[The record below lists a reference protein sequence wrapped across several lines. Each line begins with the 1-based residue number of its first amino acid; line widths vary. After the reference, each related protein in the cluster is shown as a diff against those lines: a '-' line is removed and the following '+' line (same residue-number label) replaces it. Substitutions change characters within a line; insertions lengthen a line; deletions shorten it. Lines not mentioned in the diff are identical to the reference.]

1 MPRSYRCRLS
11 LAFLLCIA
19 SSVLAQQP
27 SAPPQPQ
34 SNTAQPHSATPPEP
48 VDQEQFIPYWTTET
62 GWRSELELRNNL
74 AASDL
79 TVTPALRTLDGT
91 EMPLA
96 PVVIHPQEI
105 KIIDLESAV
114 IDAPRYV
121 GTYGSVILR
130 YHSPS
135 RGNLFPMVMIHNIGH
150 SIAFHI
156 DATSE
161 EQDLQQGSRE
171 GIWWLPNDTATD
183 YLLLTNLGSA
193 PLQVD
198 LSLFDSAG
206 REAKQKITLDAKVTS
221 RLSVR
226 QLVHATGL
234 SGTFG
239 GIKIFAP
246 AHAGSLDSL
255 HLLFDEKAS
264 LSALMKMFD
273 YNPSTK
279 LEERDYAHTNVWTLR
294 APMLALSHPDPALAF
309 PEGTVLRP
317 QLFVRNALAKPV
329 NINVRFNWRNAS
341 ASGKA
346 PGPAFRLG
354 PYETRRVDVGA
365 LQTANMLP
373 KDANW
378 ASVVLT
384 TSGLPDEVVAVAASY
399 DETLR
404 YGAQT
409 PFSDQLAFHWVGS
422 LWEYDAQHDSLI
434 TAGNGGTKPLQAALT
449 IYYNQ
454 GTQKYELEQSL
465 QPEEQMWIDVGK
477 LIREHVPDKNGN
489 VLPPILASGSF
500 EFRDLTNKGIG
511 NLFEGKVVYDKI
523 YGHVTYGCG
532 GCCGYNAPYHWY
544 NPLGVPLAA
553 QAGNGVDAYDTCG
566 SYVDDL
572 SSLYWGTWTTGNQSI
587 ATVDY
592 YANHTGVAVGATT
605 SAAHASIQRNF
616 RPTCPINPTAPA
628 GNDNVITL
636 TCSPSSLTRGSNA
649 TCSVSNAPTGATFS
663 SWKFTDSNNN
673 TVTSGNTGSSWSGIM
688 VTGGAVSVS
697 VSAGGKSTPLSA
709 SVTVTNRNWHTAPAS
724 PAPVPN
730 NTFATLPV
738 PPQPTGNDSGLGIS
752 LERTGNSGFGS
763 TFISSG
769 GPNNGYGYYATQ
781 PTFTPLLYQ
790 YELNPDLQNSTSTF
804 SQHQCGNYN
813 ASSNP
818 SGFISWPNLSTQTS
832 RHEYNSTVQSHYA
845 FYSNSISGANNPGD
859 YAERQIATPGTSA
872 STFDAATSSGLNT
885 LYSNILANFSVQPFA
900 VNESETGVFLGT
912 INYAPYTLCN

>member
-1 MPRSYRCRLS
+1 VRPYS
-11 LAFLLCIA
+11 
-19 SSVLAQQP
+19 P
-27 SAPPQPQ
+27 PAPE
-34 SNTAQPHSATPPEP
+34 A
-48 VDQEQFIPYWTTET
+48 VDQEQFISYWTTET

-79 TVTPALRTLDGT
+79 TVTPALRTPDGT
-91 EMPLA
+91 ETPLA

-183 YLLLTNLGSA
+183 YLLLTNLGSG

-206 REAKQKITLDAKVTS
+206 REAKQKIALDAKVTS

-239 GIKIFAP
+239 GIKIFTA

-255 HLLFDEKAS
+255 HLLFNEKTS

-273 YNPSTK
+273 YNTSTK

-317 QLFVRNALAKPV
+317 QFFVRNTLAKPV
-329 NINVRFNWRNAS
+329 NITVRFNWRNAS

-346 PGPAFRLG
+346 AGPAFRLG
-354 PYETRRVDVGA
+354 PYETRRVDVGT

-378 ASVVLT
+378 ASIVLT
-384 TSGLPDEVVAVAASY
+384 TSGLPDEVVAVAASC

-489 VLPPILASGSF
+489 VLPAILASGSF

-511 NLFEGKVVYDKI
+511 NLFEGKVVYDKT
-523 YGHVTYGCG
+523 YGHVTYGCS
-532 GCCGYNAPYHWY
+532 GCCGYNAPYFWHD
-544 NPLGVPLAA
+544 PLGIPIGGV
-553 QAGNGVDAYDTCG
+553 AGNGVYAYDTC
-566 SYVDDL
+566 SSSVDDL
-572 SSLYWGTWTTGNQSI
+572 SDLYWGTWTTANQSI

-592 YANHTGVAVGATT
+592 YAYHTGVAAGATT

-616 RPTCPINPTAPA
+616 RPTCPIDPTAP
-628 GNDNVITL
+628 GGGDNVGPYQAEPIATA
-636 TCSPSSLTRGSNA
+636 SQYPPSICASGQ
-649 TCSVSNAPTGATFS
+649 TG
-663 SWKFTDSNNN
+663 WQRN
-673 TVTSGNTGSSWSGIM
+673 
-688 VTGGAVSVS
+688 
-697 VSAGGKSTPLSA
+697 
-709 SVTVTNRNWHTAPAS
+709 VTNQLQYSNGSAYAQAGITTAD
-724 PAPVPN
+724 
-730 NTFATLPV
+730 TLSI
-738 PPQPTGNDSGLGIS
+738 PTGNRNDLHPTSFHVGS
-752 LERTGNSGFGS
+752 AVTTGDGS
-763 TFISSG
+763 WLDYYYVCSSVCPASTG
-769 GPNNGYGYYATQ
+769 ETDAKQNWTANG
-781 PTFTPLLYQ
+781 TPLPHANVVIYKCS
-790 YELNPDLQNSTSTF
+790 P
-804 SQHQCGNYN
+804 
-813 ASSNP
+813 
-818 SGFISWPNLSTQTS
+818 ISVDG
-832 RHEYNSTVQSHYA
+832 H
-845 FYSNSISGANNPGD
+845 
-859 YAERQIATPGTSA
+859 
-872 STFDAATSSGLNT
+872 
-885 LYSNILANFSVQPFA
+885 
-900 VNESETGVFLGT
+900 
-912 INYAPYTLCN
+912 